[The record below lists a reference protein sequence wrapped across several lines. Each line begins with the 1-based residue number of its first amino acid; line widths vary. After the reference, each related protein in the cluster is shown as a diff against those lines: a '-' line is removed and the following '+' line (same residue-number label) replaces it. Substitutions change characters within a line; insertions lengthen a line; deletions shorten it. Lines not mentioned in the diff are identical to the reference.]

1 MLIDIELFEVGQ
13 IKLAG
18 QYKVVLKLK
27 QGAFGTVY
35 LAKNRQ
41 GREFAVKVS
50 KQKTSGELEIERDI
64 YSALLAAGSPVGFV
78 KVPPS

>member
-1 MLIDIELFEVGQ
+1 MERSAQ
-13 IKLAG
+13 C
-18 QYKVVLKLK
+18 
-27 QGAFGTVY
+27 TSPRTT
-35 LAKNRQ
+35 KNRQ